1 MKFKIT
7 YILFALICLSM
18 VFSSYR
24 NGAALHGGW
33 DCSGG
38 ESGFTSPTGCNS
50 GGGCHAS
57 SATAGIRVVLE
68 LDSAGIPVTGYW
80 PGQAYTVKLTGTN
93 TTASAL
99 PGFGFQVTA
108 TAGTTELATPTT
120 VGTWGTA
127 PASTHVAAP
136 SAGNYVLSVFEQGS
150 VLSPASGT
158 GATGSI
164 YRDSISWTA
173 PVAGTGSISL
183 WAALNAV
190 NNNGGADAGD
200 LWNVAHIVITEDTVA
215 TTNTGV
221 ATVSQTD
228 GLSVYPNPV
237 NDILYLQWINTQ
249 SGTYTVSVYNTVGQ
263 LMQTLAN
270 PHSISTTDWPSG
282 VYLLNIQKDG
292 ANQVFRIL
300 KQ

>member
-1 MKFKIT
+1 
-7 YILFALICLSM
+7 
-18 VFSSYR
+18 
-24 NGAALHGGW
+24 
-33 DCSGG
+33 
-38 ESGFTSPTGCNS
+38 
-50 GGGCHAS
+50 
-57 SATAGIRVVLE
+57 
-68 LDSAGIPVTGYW
+68 
-80 PGQAYTVKLTGTN
+80 
-93 TTASAL
+93 
-99 PGFGFQVTA
+99 
-108 TAGTTELATPTT
+108 
-120 VGTWGTA
+120 
-127 PASTHVAAP
+127 
-136 SAGNYVLSVFEQGS
+136 
-150 VLSPASGT
+150 
-158 GATGSI
+158 
-164 YRDSISWTA
+164 
-173 PVAGTGSISL
+173 VAGTGSISL